1 MEEVERNFSKFQP
14 IQFIQKLEQIAVEK
28 DHIQRILQLLGKQF
42 VMMNRKVLHINTH
55 IFKFKSWSS
64 FSSEILMILDMT
76 SLMNEL

>member
-42 VMMNRKVLHINTH
+42 VMMNHKVLHITTH